1 MTRRAVLAIAAAV
14 LLVGLFAWALTAS
27 LERVMRPSVSPAEE
41 RAAPPDPAAA
51 PVRHITATLF
61 LGSADAQQLAPVQ
74 REVPFGEGA
83 VEQGRQI
90 VLAQL
95 AAEATAA
102 ELRVVPS
109 GSTLRGFYVSE
120 RGEAFVVLGP
130 EIVTGH
136 TGGSAAELLTVYAI
150 VNAVTF
156 NLPAVTTVQL
166 LIGGREV
173 DTLAG
178 HVDIRRP
185 LRRNDAIV
193 RTSQ

>member
-1 MTRRAVLAIAAAV
+1 MTRRAVLATAAAV

-95 AAEATAA
+95 AAEAT
-102 ELRVVPS
+102 

-120 RGEAFVVLGP
+120 RGEAFVDLGP

>member
-1 MTRRAVLAIAAAV
+1 MTRRAVIALIGALV
-14 LLVGLFAWALTAS
+14 VVGLAAWALTVS
-27 LERVMRPSVSPAEE
+27 LERVMRPEPPASDEKP
-41 RAAPPDPAAA
+41 AAESRVAA

-61 LGSADAQQLAPVQ
+61 LGASNAQSLTAVQ
-74 REVPFGEGA
+74 RDVPFGEGA

-95 AAEATAA
+95 EAEAKAPL
-102 ELRVVPS
+102 LRVVPA
-109 GSTLRGFYVSE
+109 GATLRSFYVSE
-120 RGEAFVVLGP
+120 RGEAFVDLGS
-130 EIVTGH
+130 EILAAH
-136 TGGSAAELLTVYAI
+136 PGGTTAEQLTVFAI
-150 VNAVTF
+150 VNAVAA

-166 LIGGREV
+166 LVDGKEV

-193 RTSQ
+193 KAD